1 MIYFKILFKGVC
13 LIAFAG
19 YLWYTLDATVLS
31 RSDCSYYQYKT
42 YPFWSYAAILSGEES
57 LIRENIL
64 NVALF
69 LPIGF
74 LLCCLL
80 DKRKWRIALMFGFSF
95 SVCIEFL
102 QLVWKRGTCE
112 FDDIFH
118 NTLGCMIGY
127 GIYKGIE
134 YVIISVCGRYAAQKI
149 K

>member
-1 MIYFKILFKGVC
+1 
-13 LIAFAG
+13 
-19 YLWYTLDATVLS
+19 
-31 RSDCSYYQYKT
+31 
-42 YPFWSYAAILSGEES
+42 
-57 LIRENIL
+57 
-64 NVALF
+64 
-69 LPIGF
+69 
-74 LLCCLL
+74 
-80 DKRKWRIALMFGFSF
+80 MFGFSF